1 MTMQII
7 YNNKMKREQNT
18 YEEPRC
24 KVIEIQSQNVIA
36 TSPSYDSL
44 NPSFGSGYGTE
55 QDWG

>member
-24 KVIEIQSQNVIA
+24 KVIEIQTQNVIA
-36 TSPSYDSL
+36 TSVGVNNYTND
-44 NPSFGSGYGTE
+44 FGTE
-55 QDWG
+55 YDLDS

>member
-1 MTMQII
+1 MQII

-36 TSPSYDSL
+36 TSTSYDSL
-44 NPSFGSGYGTE
+44 NPTFNGGYGSSE
-55 QDWG
+55 ENWG